1 MRHIRI
7 IVKIRHFCCIII
19 WHNKKNLRH
28 FCFAPAVVEFQL
40 LQSVW
45 EVDVR
50 IMVQLQPAV
59 SYDEGFE
66 ARTGLFDEFEN
77 PG

>member
-1 MRHIRI
+1 
-7 IVKIRHFCCIII
+7 
-19 WHNKKNLRH
+19 
-28 FCFAPAVVEFQL
+28 
-40 LQSVW
+40 
-45 EVDVR
+45 VR
-50 IMVQLQPAV
+50 IMVQVQPAV